1 MHAILGLSACE
12 LMAKDRSLVTFAM
25 AHRHKAIKAIQ
36 KALNNL
42 SKNNNSSNTYKE
54 GNAIVATCFAL
65 TFQSVCLD
73 DGMVEFMTFC
83 RGILIVAIQMYT
95 KRSRIMFRNL
105 VGEEKIAALRP
116 ALEKV
121 PPIRSELT
129 DAAVVSLKRLEH
141 LMVTQVQKEY
151 HEYLANMAEALYTD
165 SYKGKRAYSRLLQ
178 SYDSIPSSRRYC

>member
-25 AHRHKAIKAIQ
+25 AHRHKAIKAIR
-36 KALNNL
+36 KALDNV
-42 SKNNNSSNTYKE
+42 SKSNSSSNSNNNTFKE

-83 RGILIVAIQMYT
+83 RGILIVAIQMYH
-95 KRSRIMFRNL
+95 KRSRIIFQNL
-105 VGEEKIAALRP
+105 VSEEKIAALRP

-121 PPIRSELT
+121 PPIRSDLT
-129 DAAVVSLKRLEH
+129 DAAVASLKRLEP
-141 LMVTQVQKEY
+141 LVVTQVQREY

-165 SYKGKRAYSRLLQ
+165 SYKGETEHSLV
-178 SYDSIPSSRRYC
+178 S